1 MDRII
6 DILGR
11 RNGRD
16 SFIFLLTCVIGS
28 YDRLIGKNIFIS
40 CRPMLVYRMTPVP
53 LRLLGNLQVFPVG
66 QVVRS
71 FPPSPTPPG
80 NKWPLPAPMI
90 ALVSLTRH

>member
-1 MDRII
+1 MIAPIGVRAVGAEGGLKMDRII

-40 CRPMLVYRMTPVP
+40 Y
-53 LRLLGNLQVFPVG
+53 VG
-66 QVVRS
+66 
-71 FPPSPTPPG
+71 
-80 NKWPLPAPMI
+80 LC
-90 ALVSLTRH
+90 